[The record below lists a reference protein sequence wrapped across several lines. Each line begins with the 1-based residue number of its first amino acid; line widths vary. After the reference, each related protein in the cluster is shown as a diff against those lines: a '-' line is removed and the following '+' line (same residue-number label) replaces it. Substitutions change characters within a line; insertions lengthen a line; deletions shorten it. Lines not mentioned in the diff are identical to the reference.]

1 MLEWDMFK
9 NFRKK
14 DLIMLKNEPIPRD
27 PMILL
32 SFINTKLRD
41 QYDSLESL
49 CDDMELDEND
59 LKNILKAVDCS
70 YNKELNKFV

>member
-14 DLIMLKNEPIPRD
+14 DYIMLKNETIPRD

-41 QYDSLESL
+41 QYNSLESL

-59 LKNILKAVDCS
+59 LKNILKAIDYS
-70 YNKELNKFV
+70 YNQELNKFV